1 MYIETKTSTLA
12 KTFIF
17 QKIHIRMDIISEIN
31 RCKAKLKRKR
41 NKEKRLEA
49 DV

>member
-17 QKIHIRMDIISEIN
+17 QKVHIRMDIISEIN
-31 RCKAKLKRKR
+31 GYKAKLSEKETKRR
-41 NKEKRLEA
+41 G
-49 DV
+49 